1 MMDVKKYAVAAGFG
15 ILGALIG
22 GAAGGVPG
30 MVIGGAINGMA
41 DQFIKDM
48 QNERA

>member
-1 MMDVKKYAVAAGFG
+1 MTDIKKYAVAAGFG

-22 GAAGGVPG
+22 GAAGGIPG
-30 MVIGGAINGMA
+30 MVIGGAVNGMA